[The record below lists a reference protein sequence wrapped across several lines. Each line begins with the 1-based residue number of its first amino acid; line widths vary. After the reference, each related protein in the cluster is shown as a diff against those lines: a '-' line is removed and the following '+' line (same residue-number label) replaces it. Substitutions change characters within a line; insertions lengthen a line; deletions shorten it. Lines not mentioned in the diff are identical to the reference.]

1 MKMKLMKAL
10 ALTFA
15 LAAGMAA
22 RAAGDLIEIL
32 PCDATGT
39 TLAVPVSSVADP
51 IDCTAHYF
59 KLRLVNRIGYTA
71 SQPWVMVPKVA
82 GATDPLK
89 MYVYI
94 SGELR
99 EATYTGT
106 TVPNGLT
113 TDFVFS
119 FTPRA
124 GDLALPVVLATT
136 AGRADVSGLT
146 EGVVKYR
153 LANDHLW
160 GIYPNGDTTQAEA
173 VLILNDSNE
182 VHASRPE
189 GGDWSNDYSLAGAGF
204 YVKEVDFDSNAYS
217 DTVWRSINSNDTTCV
232 NTALPMLKV
241 NSPENTSSAFVYV
254 WTKDPDVVVV
264 DGNSASIGT
273 EYAIDGTD
281 EDGQSLK
288 TKGLRMQVAA
298 NSDSKSFYLKAVGA
312 VGATTTLFMADTPT
326 NIYYN
331 SGSVIPNFV
340 TRTVKVDVPNPPAA
354 KLYFNGEASTTTLTL
369 DADADYQTTK
379 ATVMVELSE
388 PYTADV
394 TVTLGAKYTDATVV
408 DLAANDYISLSTTDG
423 TASWSQPAAQV
434 TIPAG
439 STMATLYLHVLGGS
453 SQTKDGIILS
463 VASID
468 GAGDHYAT
476 GAQATLS
483 ISPTTPKIANPAN
496 GAVFEGALTGES
508 FLLEDFR
515 IDDTYANR
523 LKGTTEGYTVFYK
536 RTYAAGGGD
545 AKFQSVT
552 FTNAIDG
559 TAKDT
564 ANVLG
569 LKLAKAGTATV
580 TMYLQAPDGTKTATA
595 DYVTFT
601 VEVTQSPQVT
611 AQVTSGLN
619 ADGTASEG
627 ATLQVKF
634 FLSDANSADGNLYAF
649 LVPADE
655 ATSNNVDVCTALAT
669 NGMTGV
675 EILNGESASRLY
687 ATLKFKD
694 GSAIGELMTFN
705 VFLSEDKTLGAPDYA
720 TYPDYGYKAYDGYA
734 DGSLMVYVVNEIPTV
749 ALVQLNGVDG
759 TAVDGNIIEDVQT
772 SQGIACTFATVVNE
786 PSSTDL
792 NALATDGEGSFY
804 AQYTFYDG
812 ASLPQVITVRGNPN
826 ALSTEGVYTTVTNF
840 TFQTAGTNKVTV
852 ALKDK
857 DMDAYGDK
865 FTFYVIVNAT
875 PGVEITSGRM
885 DASAV
890 YPEDETGSINAPLAV
905 RLTAAPNEELTVGL
919 KVDYAVAGDTFA
931 LPKLSLPVENREITP
946 GVFADVYVVTFNAGY
961 RNPKQN
967 IYFTSIDGTVNSE
980 LNGVT
985 ITPYVL
991 TDTPSPYAGKTYREL
1006 YTNLVPF
1013 TMYPRNIDPV
1023 IVTPAEA
1030 SETVTNKTSIGVDN
1044 VVNWAVRDIAGDFAP
1059 NATVAITVEGVTTV
1073 ISNNID
1079 VAGGSVRTA
1088 AGTYKFQF
1096 DSTGPKTVILTVTDK
1111 DGKPASRNI
1120 FYMIDPSKNV
1130 HVYPH
1135 GANRSNVSSISSPY
1149 VNAQGLGTGYV
1160 WQDGTLVGDTAKKFT
1175 NRRALSFGVTATSAT
1190 FAGMGDMTGWL
1201 GNGAASTLA
1210 YDSYLYGWIVT
1221 AGGEATFTGYS
1232 PHYGTYA
1239 DYAAAFADAD
1249 NYAATVT
1256 LPSADEFDETAN
1268 AYADRFLE
1276 AIFSREWRAADNMGD
1291 INADGVPDFFA
1302 IAKSYANGTVQ
1313 EADGTGAE
1321 ARTQIDTLNDDLDFL
1336 PGRIAVP
1343 LAPSTWSGDDGS
1355 PFTARL
1361 EVRGSHNGLNYGMFR
1376 ADKKEAAD
1384 GWVSDLDLSLA
1395 EKLCLVS
1402 HAQANA
1408 GAALADALLATLPAS
1423 YVAGDLADGWL
1434 TPTNA
1439 AEQAVAKAYIDWTW
1453 SGYEEGDEPAK
1464 WGFTVENRTDPTSDD
1479 TDGDGLPDGYEY
1491 ALWYAA
1497 TVGSV
1502 DATGNRTTITGA
1514 RFDLSDIESTDDVIT
1529 SADIAAI
1536 YNPNAY
1542 RKSAEQ
1548 DTDNDGL
1555 FDLEEML
1562 IGTSPIHWDTDSDG
1576 LSDLYEVLYNL
1587 NPLKA
1592 ATDNNTPDGETN
1604 HDGDFMARASTMAA
1618 YRIVESA
1625 TGELWAFST
1634 YTYSDDGTAAILT
1647 GAGFPVARFNG
1658 GYIPRTLYV
1667 TEELMT
1673 QAATLT
1679 FATGTTLDSHSVIFS
1694 TLDLYHAQVYW
1705 YKGFDPR
1712 TGWYV
1717 NGNNGSLSPTKRWL
1731 KNNAPIPGGT
1741 PVDTAAYTA
1750 HDEYLLLKFRQ
1761 ITGMTVRAD
1770 QKQTIHG
1777 YVTLNCTNP
1786 SAETEAGATIGDG
1799 TKEYGACGN
1808 GADTDSDGVP
1818 DGWELYIG
1826 VDPQIDFRI
1835 PKSSSGHDPLYWDG
1849 YTDGYGNLIAAI
1861 GDNSAY
1867 DDGLTLVGEYAGT
1880 DSTLAFADCES
1891 IYANHPSQAGSVHV
1905 NWFNKFFPTDPR
1917 QIDTD
1922 GDGINDG
1929 AEGASWSELF
1939 TMNRWGQRVASNT
1952 QEYREITHNFIYG
1965 SPSDNGSLCIRGG
1978 GLNPSCLDTDGDGL
1992 PDPWER
1998 QYAGALFTGSTIVES
2013 QFKRGAPDTTIFND
2027 IAAALLAFGSST
2039 NVAAGG
2045 YHILMGMD
2053 GTTDDAATEVQL
2065 GSPDLDWDGD
2075 GLQNWQEYM
2084 VQAMRHFRYDDF
2096 HTPLM
2101 GFDVPKFDLGSGT
2114 YLPGGW
2120 FGRDENGEGQFL
2132 EMSYSTRFTS
2142 AELAT
2147 LQDLGYTNFVDFV
2160 TRYEAAD
2167 ETRDYLR
2174 DLGYLALPPREWDH
2188 ARVDLGKRYMLP
2200 PKLIQEKPQ
2209 VTTTRLPTVWKFTDG
2224 TEVDLTD
2231 STTYASGTVATG
2243 EIGAFSFLGMSWFWD
2258 EATGK
2263 SVEPYILTTTNLVFT
2278 TTDAAGYV
2286 GTDPRLWDTDEDGM
2300 DDYWELF
2307 HGLNP
2312 ILGDPGQPS
2321 EADVTIVSNNV
2332 TFVEKITT
2340 YVGAKDV
2347 IYDRYY
2353 SISAWK
2359 NGWVGFDREWDAA
2372 DKTPPLDAI
2381 RYPWM
2386 MGTGMCDADGDGLRN
2401 EEEALMANLASPDAY
2416 HTDPSPLWM
2425 TDSTVASFQV
2435 PVKEV
2440 ETVTTNLTTVAGLP
2454 VLDGTGNPIAIDMVV
2469 TNVSSYLTFRRSP
2482 SYTALYYNDD
2492 AMTAS
2497 PFGAA
2502 QFASYELNEG
2512 YDTDGDFRSDKAEM
2526 EKVVEATSDP
2536 LDFDDI
2542 RRRQSIHFGGS
2553 ADPGVALTFEPIRRN
2568 ANGQSLFRQFT
2579 VEAWV
2584 RPEDPASGERQYI
2597 VTRGINYPAWDLLN
2611 SNTVVRLNFAL
2622 GIDESGRSLARFDSS
2637 TDEGYVEI
2645 TGSAL
2650 DAEKW
2655 VHLALTFDG
2664 GTLRLYENAK
2674 EVKSQPTPMI
2684 PANGV
2689 HNQMQDPQYERG
2701 FPYNTYSAYPAA
2713 TALGG
2718 SPRAAAFEAG
2728 AAAGA
2733 TWDKLAGD
2741 FFKGSVDEVRI
2752 WDGARTLDQIAADY
2766 KKRYTVDDV
2775 KAQRAD
2781 IFVQRMNG
2789 RTRNDN
2795 DGAAMLDAELIQH
2808 YNFTAMPSATEPQYA
2823 QKLPAG
2829 FEANVLKL
2837 VRDPDDAVMADL
2849 VKVGWWNDILTNATI
2864 AANQVYSSPHIVPWI
2879 QNTVGHLPRL
2889 SGTVQDSV
2897 YWSEN
2902 YAGYTPATFHANI
2915 TTFTFPNALNP
2926 YNLASLKLEEDYALN
2941 KFLKLDA
2948 MVKVNGEE
2956 FGVYSTYYSDI
2967 RYEFTG
2973 TSDLL
2978 PLGSAYAQRLAESWD
2993 GEGPEDVW
3001 AITTDGTALDGDP
3014 DGAGIPQ
3021 WARDA
3026 GYTTAEAYAE
3036 ALKKGLLP
3044 DGALND
3050 TYSRDYYFTQLA
3062 KDATA
3067 TRKDENGNGIPDWW
3081 ETYFG
3086 IYGCDA
3092 NGDEDNDGL
3101 SNFQEYLISFGDYGT
3116 ITAPRDDWSFLDL
3129 TARNT
3134 GMPLLDPT
3142 KAHSPYVEGGEVKTL
3157 AVVDYFRKPD
3167 FTQLKAVWADH
3178 VAEGTYLGQ
3187 MVTDHDLMELAWEQK
3202 YANGYANAFVYDSHL
3217 DIDGDGWDNF
3227 SEARTYYWRGGMVGS
3242 LIDRFLL
3249 SREQDHLLCYPQPA
3263 IGVKVTYYGVR
3274 DVTGK
3279 SLVVRTMTSNSKRV
3293 DAMFVVPSKEQA
3305 ETGNTGIEAH
3315 TVVGL
3320 YPGELTV
3327 RGFLDPGCLLPG
3339 SGLKFVM
3346 REVNVALNYQ
3356 WECTYHNIPLG
3367 TTSYE
3372 AYRDHL
3378 SNCRQADENSGI
3390 TGVIL
3395 KDTPPTSDYEQFVI
3409 AESYADGMTG
3419 YLRTI
3424 ASDTRP
3430 WKAGVVG
3437 KINFITGE
3445 YELDLAK
3452 VKEYGVDL
3460 EGMVIAAQYQYRTG
3474 DYWPQTVWLS
3484 QAELGTGRVKQ
3495 GKNTIEAFFDLNANG
3510 IWDDGEPYGMVRNVD
3525 IGWHRTGEPIPIEL
3539 SDESRSFTR
3548 AYVSAAASAE
3558 DAPASDSL
3566 TTSVVVRRI
3575 AINGKP
3581 MQAARTL
3588 KTMTVVNDDRA
3599 YVTEADVIT
3608 DDRPDFDWAHLI
3620 QDAEAM
3626 GIKQADVQKAEYEI
3640 LANGE
3645 VVSTFARSFKYAKP
3659 KAVAVSPIQT
3669 APVYTARPTFT
3680 FVTDD
3685 ETVTAY
3691 RLQVTDETGAVLWD
3705 SGDAVLPGRVSYTPE
3720 EGSTYRITP
3729 ELYVDTFATTNG
3741 TPGFVDG
3748 GKYGW
3753 RVALLNA
3760 KYTTVESDDDWSA
3773 PADFRMDVRNRNQ
3786 NPDVQTGYGKV
3797 ATAVRYYGAGK
3808 VQAPEDG
3815 KANVIVEA
3823 YGTADFTGAPL
3834 ARMRLGDISM
3844 LDSAD
3849 DVTATNVVLRG
3860 IEASTDNNISRVY
3873 LMAYIDS
3880 NNNARRDA
3888 WESWGYANSVGVTNE
3903 TDVVDALS
3911 INTPVGIDVTDIL
3924 THCPS
3929 NTIYI
3934 EDTDINQNEMPDILE
3949 DFASEEAEVLNL
3961 DRDKDGLKDVDEVE
3975 VYGTDPEL
3983 WDTDGD
3989 GMPDGW
3995 EAVFAGLN
4003 PFADDAAFTGTQDV
4017 MAYVVTNL
4025 HVAVTVNDEGKI
4037 DGRYVMIPYGR
4048 EEEYETSSRYYTTF
4062 DYNGALAM
4070 GGPAPDDVADRV
4082 RSIEVREVIVV
4093 HGGVYDLFGF
4103 DPTTANPEYTG
4114 AAAVEEGDA
4123 GEGEAAAAAT
4133 PVYGAN
4139 TKPFTALDKYLVA
4152 RYLETFGIAD
4162 EEAMNLNGTW
4172 AEFTLRPGDYDS
4184 DANGLPD
4191 GWELYM
4197 NFACGN
4203 AAPAFKLAVGDA
4215 QHTSLTN
4222 AFAAA
4227 GELIRNPYDDEY
4239 FYNKAVKD
4247 GFYEGDLGRVPAY
4260 DNAFAIEN
4268 GIANAT
4274 AEELAVFWN
4283 YAPAEDWCAY
4293 VETNCLIAVVTD
4305 STTGDQTTY
4314 AVRPGSED
4322 LYTTIDVKGQLYI
4335 GRFVDGAALPAG
4347 EFRSIITNVV
4357 VMHAAVYDWFG
4368 WDVTTARPD
4377 FFVPRQEEYEDEA
4390 NSIQN
4395 ALASL
4400 LGGGTDEEGATASAA
4415 NHANSA
4421 AFSRLIKYITQ
4432 KYYLAEFGAQNDYDL
4447 YSEGDDPDWWTDTN
4461 GNDIPDGWELYVKHS
4476 KSADP
4481 SKDDDDYK
4489 QDFGDGTDPN
4499 SDDTDGD
4506 GIPDD
4511 AERALGSD
4519 PAKDDGSTAIP
4530 GDVMAYAELKNQTV
4544 FTVYDGTTTNMY
4556 VVLDSADGARK
4567 IQVGDTITSG
4577 WAEDFKFATAFEY
4590 GSTNA
4595 WVYGV
4600 GAVVSPAVGESWP
4613 VVAVTNATVALVH
4626 AQVYDRYGFNPQTAN
4641 PTVSSNE
4648 WSTVHSK
4655 AFTYLDKFLVTKWLE
4670 ACGVADAAACT
4681 LDVTTAD
4688 TNGNGIPDGWEL
4700 YVMFGP
4706 AGATATIDAAK
4717 ISPWKSADYV
4727 RDYANTPDG
4736 GRLTIL
4742 DEYDQGSWPTDPWSI
4757 DTDGDGVFDVY
4768 AYCYH
4773 LKGDQAGADADGDG
4787 LSNYAEYL
4795 VSEVFQIVKVDP
4807 NQAMTDGS
4815 TLDYYRKF
4823 GELYLGEVFTDHDRV
4838 SDLWEALYERGTID
4852 GIDYAARGIYDPDA
4866 DRDGDGWSNYAEF
4879 RAGTSPARQT
4889 SAGIDDFMLI
4899 EHPVPVV
4906 EMEVV
4911 YNGTADIEGRTLTV
4925 KAWNEADD
4933 PDALKA
4939 PTATWTVSTV
4949 NESGSATQQ
4958 NTTTSEEVR
4967 EKYIGQMPTGTR
4979 TFYLGSGA
4987 IKEGSFKLC
4996 IKDKNY
5002 VEGQIVE
5009 LLGQRYFQPTGYG
5022 DADAALWYYDV
5033 IDQGGKLVQSG
5044 GIFAESHQVGTIDY
5058 DTGRVTIDFDDEE
5071 FTDELYV
5078 GDPSQAAGAS
5088 GNNGNN
5094 DSTTTYHGLNPPTC
5108 YVKLVW
5114 SPATTIPVKGR
5125 HYLSDATTGFLRE
5138 GATTFTVEAAA
5149 ADSDVDQN
5157 STSTAKA
5164 RLYGVVRGVDV
5175 GWAGAKFTVELTD
5188 FSPVTPRIDLWTGT
5202 PDRTDAVPFDDSR
5215 INNAS
5220 NTLEAVT
5227 AEGSLARVRV
5237 VRYAINGY
5245 PIYATWGAG
5254 LADVVYERTF
5264 SAAGRTQLNE
5274 LDFLQGAAFDI
5285 DWTDS
5290 FTNKVANAN
5299 GVPYGTY
5306 ANTNGQV
5313 PGPAGTNPAGAGDI
5327 MAVLGSSSL
5336 NHTYEPVTNIQYMV
5350 VVGDGAA
5357 TWEHDG
5363 TNVVSSLSTL
5373 ITRRFDHV
5381 RARPVAVAVDGLQY
5395 AARPIFTW
5403 RMEGEEALV
5412 SRYGSSY
5419 TAFKLQVKNAAGTVI
5434 YDSGVRRAPA
5444 TDADGNFTWTAPI
5457 CAGSLLKGEDGNA
5470 YFYDTTGNYT
5480 WQVTM
5485 YNAKFRSDFWS
5496 AQNGA
5501 SVFTTAVNEQQEVN
5515 DHGYSS
5521 IKAAVKYAG
5530 PSNVVSK
5537 VANLT
5542 ELKGK
5547 VIVQA
5552 FTTPDFSGAPLAQG
5566 LATNEVD
5573 NLVSGAA
5580 NASLKG
5586 LAAIGTYYVRA
5597 FIDMDGDGELDE
5609 WEPWGYAKDA
5619 VTLVNDGTMPRAQ
5632 LVAVWIEDSDT
5643 DGDWVPDAY
5652 EYAATG
5658 WSIDWDRLKGN
5669 WDDLY
5674 ELSGADCPDETTRTT
5689 RLLSNGGIV
5698 MPISQNLLTSAG
5710 ISKGL
5715 PGASF
5720 TAMQRADFVVALLG
5734 LDLSNKTTLEA
5745 IAEVTRGKL
5754 VPNSVRVVGIALEPD
5769 GSAVNLTVNADVA
5782 SGISGTVV
5790 SQYYEFTGSDTVHVL
5805 VKVLK
5810 KDSLEDT
5817 DWTLV
5822 YTTPEPVAITPQTNE
5837 TVVVPFDEQLDLK
5850 SGFFKVKLKEVVVP

>member
-10 ALTFA
+10 VLTFA
-15 LAAGMAA
+15 LAAGTAA

-32 PCDATGT
+32 PCDATGQ

-51 IDCTAHYF
+51 IDCTPHYF
-59 KLRLVNRIGYTA
+59 KLRLVNRIGYSA
-71 SQPWVMVPKVA
+71 SQPWVMVPKVT

-99 EATYTGT
+99 EAAYTGT

-146 EGVVKYR
+146 EGSIVYR

-160 GIYPNGDTTQAEA
+160 GIYPNGDTTQDEA

-204 YVKEVDFDSNAYS
+204 YVKEVDFDANAYS

-281 EDGQSLK
+281 EDGQPLK
-288 TKGLRMQVAA
+288 TKGLKIQVAA
-298 NSDSKSFYLKAVGA
+298 NSDSKSFYLKALGA

-340 TRTVKVDVPNPPAA
+340 TRTVRVDVPNPPAA
-354 KLYFNGEASTTTLTL
+354 KLYFNGETSTTTLAL
-369 DADADYQTTK
+369 GADADYQTTK

-388 PYTADV
+388 AYTADV
-394 TVTLGAKYTDATVV
+394 TVTLGAKYTDATDV

-545 AKFQSVT
+545 AKFQQAT
-552 FTNAIDG
+552 FTNALDG

-564 ANVLG
+564 ASVLG

-619 ADGTASEG
+619 DDETASEG

-655 ATSNNVDVCTALAT
+655 ATSNNVDVCTALADS
-669 NGMTGV
+669 GRTGV

-694 GSAIGELMTFN
+694 GSTIGDLMTFN
-705 VFLSEDKTLGAPDYA
+705 IFLSEDKTLGAPDYA
-720 TYPDYGYKAYDGYA
+720 TYPDYGYKTYDGYA
-734 DGSLMVYVVNEIPTV
+734 DGSLMIYVVNEIPKV
-749 ALVQLNGVDG
+749 SLVQINGVDG
-759 TAVDGNIIEDVQT
+759 TSIDGDIVEDVQT
-772 SQGIACTFATVVNE
+772 SQGIECKFATVVTE
-786 PSSTDL
+786 PSATDL
-792 NALATDGEGSFY
+792 TAADGKEFLV
-804 AQYTFYDG
+804 QYTFYDG
-812 ASLPQVITVRGNPN
+812 TSLPQVRTVPGNPN
-826 ALSTEGVYTTVTNF
+826 ALTDGVYSTVTNF
-840 TFQTAGTNKVTV
+840 TFQSAGTNKVTV

-875 PGVEITSGRM
+875 PGVEIASGRM

-890 YPEDETGSINAPLAV
+890 YPEDETGAINAPLSV
-905 RLTAAPNEELTVGL
+905 KLTATPNDALEIGL
-919 KVDYAVAGDTFA
+919 KVDHAVATDTFA
-931 LPKLSLPVENREITP
+931 LPTLNLPVENREITP

-961 RNPKQN
+961 RNPAQN
-967 IYFTSIDGTVNSE
+967 IYFTAIDGTVNSE
-980 LNGVT
+980 INGVK

-991 TDTPSPYAGKTYREL
+991 TDTESPYAGKTYREL

-1013 TMYPRNIDPV
+1013 TMYPQGVDPI
-1023 IVTPAEA
+1023 IVTPSEA
-1030 SETVTNKTSIGVDN
+1030 SEVMTNKTSIGVDN
-1044 VVNWAVRDIAGDFAP
+1044 IVNWAVRDIAGDFAP
-1059 NATVAITVEGVTTV
+1059 PATVAITVEGVTTV

-1079 VAGGSVRTA
+1079 IAGGSIRAVS
-1088 AGTYKFQF
+1088 GSHKFQF

-1111 DGKPASRNI
+1111 DGRPATRTI
-1120 FYMIDPSKNV
+1120 LYMIDPSKNV
-1130 HVYPH
+1130 IVYPH

-1160 WQDGTLVGDTAKKFT
+1160 WQDGTLVGDNTKKFT

-1302 IAKSYANGTVQ
+1302 VAKSYANGTVQ

-1384 GWVSDLDLSLA
+1384 GWISDLDLSLA
-1395 EKLCLVS
+1395 EKLYLVS

-1408 GAALADALLATLPAS
+1408 GAALADALLATLPAN

-1439 AEQAVAKAYIDWTW
+1439 TEQAAAKAYIDWTW
-1453 SGYEEGDEPAK
+1453 SGYEEGDAPAK

-1502 DATGNRTTITGA
+1502 DATGNRTTITGT

-1604 HDGDFMARASTMAA
+1604 HDGDFMARASTTAA
-1618 YRIVESA
+1618 YMIVESA

-1647 GAGFPVARFNG
+1647 GTGFPVARFNG

-1679 FATGTTLDSHSVIFS
+1679 FETGTTLDSHSVIFS

-1717 NGNNGSLSPTKRWL
+1717 NGSNGSLSTTKRWL

-1770 QKQTIHG
+1770 QKHTIQG
-1777 YVTLNCTNP
+1777 YITLNCTNP

-1880 DSTLAFADCES
+1880 DSTLAFAGCES

-1939 TMNRWGQRVASNT
+1939 TMNRWGQRAATST
-1952 QEYREITHNFIYG
+1952 LEYKEITHNFIYG

-1978 GLNPSCLDTDGDGL
+1978 GLNPTCLDTDGDGL

-1998 QYAGALFTGSTIVES
+1998 QYAGALFTGTSIVDS
-2013 QFKRGAPDTTIFND
+2013 QFKQGAPDTSVFND

-2039 NVAAGG
+2039 NVAEGG

-2053 GTTDDAATEVQL
+2053 GTADDDATEVRL

-2101 GFDVPKFDLGSGT
+2101 GFDAPKFDLGSGT

-2132 EMSYSTRFTS
+2132 EMSYSTRFTP

-2147 LQDLGYTNFVDFV
+2147 LQEIGYTNFVDFV

-2200 PKLIQEKPQ
+2200 PKLIQERPQ
-2209 VTTTRLPTVWKFTDG
+2209 VSTARLPTVWQFTDG
-2224 TEVDLTD
+2224 TAVDLTD
-2231 STTYASGTVATG
+2231 PTTYASGTVATG

-2263 SVEPYILTTTNLVFT
+2263 SVEPYILTTTNLVFVT
-2278 TTDAAGYV
+2278 TGAAGYV
-2286 GTDPRLWDTDEDGM
+2286 GSDPRLWDTDEDGM

-2321 EADVTIVSNNV
+2321 ESDVTIVSNNV
-2332 TFVEKITT
+2332 TTVETLTT

-2386 MGTGMCDADGDGLRN
+2386 MGVSMCDADGDGLRN

-2425 TDSTVASFQV
+2425 TDSTVGSFQV
-2435 PVKEV
+2435 PVMEV

-2454 VLDGTGNPIAIDMVV
+2454 VLDGTGNPVQIDMVV

-2497 PFGAA
+2497 PFGTA
-2502 QFASYELNEG
+2502 QFASYEMHEG
-2512 YDTDGDFRSDKAEM
+2512 YDTDGDFRSDKTEM
-2526 EKVVEATSDP
+2526 EKVVETTSDP

-2542 RRRQSIHFGGS
+2542 SRRQSIHFGGKD
-2553 ADPGVALTFEPIRRN
+2553 DPGVALTFEPIRRN

-2584 RPEDPASGERQYI
+2584 RPEAPAAGERQYV

-2637 TDEGYVEI
+2637 TDEGFVEI

-2650 DAEKW
+2650 PADTW

-2664 GTLRLYENAK
+2664 ETLRLYENAV
-2674 EVKSQPTPMI
+2674 EMSSLPTTMI

-2689 HNQMQDPQYERG
+2689 HGQMQDPQYARG

-2733 TWDKLAGD
+2733 AWETLAGD
-2741 FFKGSVDEVRI
+2741 LFKGSVDEVRI
-2752 WDGARTLDQIAADY
+2752 WDGARTLAEIAADY
-2766 KKRYTVDDV
+2766 RKRYSVSDV
-2775 KAQRAD
+2775 KALRDRIVAQRREGA
-2781 IFVQRMNG
+2781 
-2789 RTRNDN
+2789 TRNDN
-2795 DGAAMLDAELIQH
+2795 DAEDTLDPELIQH
-2808 YNFTAMPSATEPQYA
+2808 YNFTALPGATEAQYV
-2823 QKLPAG
+2823 QKVPAG
-2829 FEANVLKL
+2829 FAANVLAL
-2837 VRDPDDAVMADL
+2837 VRDPDDAEMSDL

-2864 AANQVYSSPHIVPWI
+2864 AANQVYTSPHVVPWI
-2879 QNTVGHLPRL
+2879 QNTVAHLPRV
-2889 SGTVQDSV
+2889 SGTVLDSV

-2902 YAGYTPATFHANI
+2902 YAGYTPATFHSLGS
-2915 TTFTFPNALNP
+2915 FTFPNAMNP
-2926 YNLASLKLEEDYALN
+2926 YSFTSLKLEEDYALN
-2941 KFLKLDA
+2941 KFLKLGD
-2948 MVKVNGEE
+2948 GL
-2956 FGVYSTYYSDI
+2956 YSIYYSDI

-2973 TSDLL
+2973 TSDLV
-2978 PLGSAYAQRLAESWD
+2978 PLGSAFAQRLAESWD
-2993 GEGPEDVW
+2993 GEGAEDVW

-3026 GYTTAEAYAE
+3026 GYTTAEAYVY
-3036 ALKKGLLP
+3036 ALAHGLIP
-3044 DGALND
+3044 GGIDPAYAQTADMDGDGL
-3050 TYSRDYYFTQLA
+3050 
-3062 KDATA
+3062 
-3067 TRKDENGNGIPDWW
+3067 PDWW
-3081 ETYFG
+3081 EALKG
-3086 IYGCDA
+3086 VSEMGA
-3092 NGDEDNDGL
+3092 NDDPDHDGL
-3101 SNFQEYLISFGDYGT
+3101 SNYQEYLISEGAAFGRGT
-3116 ITAPRDDWSFLDL
+3116 GADGWPVGLNPLAAITDKS
-3129 TARNT
+3129 
-3134 GMPLLDPT
+3134 
-3142 KAHSPYVEGGEVKTL
+3142 EGLVR
-3157 AVVDYFRKPD
+3157 DYFRKGG
-3167 FTQLKAVWADH
+3167 ADK
-3178 VAEGTYLGQ
+3178 TNWYLGEIIG
-3187 MVTDHDLMELAWEQK
+3187 DHDFMEDWWEAGYPRS
-3202 YANGYANAFVYDSHL
+3202 YANPGVYDPH
-3217 DIDGDGWDNF
+3217 DDTDGDGWTNWEELRYSRFTSTIAADRISHIVGDSEIKDMPVPTLRLSLAYNGSQQVGEAPIVIQTYSKRGAESADATFTVQRGESEELTRYIGKWSDRVVHGTLTPGHINAKSLDIEFAAVDSDSEYVVQFVGLEDVIPGSTGRFYPLTYDEYMQLYNTYGSNRVVLQTTSAFVWSQFNQANGVTVGDEGYIRLLGERVGTIDLETGAYDLDLGPFAEHGLTGTNGTYALSSTVLRFKYTSTGPKLADNRLDLYLG
-3227 SEARTYYWRGGMVGS
+3227 EAGSGYVRGGTNTITAFYDLDGNGVYTPGEPFGVAEGVDVGWFHSAETVIELTDTTAILPRVDVTTLASDRSAVLGDAGGVSAEAVLAVGDAAEGAAAQTSGIAGTYHIVRTAVNGTELPSRTTVLSKTLTYAGRSYLCEGDVTRTGS
-3242 LIDRFLL
+3242 LGLDWGALDAAAARVGIAPADI
-3249 SREQDHLLCYPQPA
+3249 SR
-3263 IGVKVTYYGVR
+3263 VTYALER
-3274 DVTGK
+3274 VTVSEETG
-3279 SLVVRTMTSNSKRV
+3279 LPETEELMTFVNTFNTIRGTARAVAPIQGAVVVQAAPTFVWTSEDETMT
-3293 DAMFVVPSKEQA
+3293 
-3305 ETGNTGIEAH
+3305 
-3315 TVVGL
+3315 
-3320 YPGELTV
+3320 
-3327 RGFLDPGCLLPG
+3327 
-3339 SGLKFVM
+3339 
-3346 REVNVALNYQ
+3346 
-3356 WECTYHNIPLG
+3356 
-3367 TTSYE
+3367 
-3372 AYRDHL
+3372 
-3378 SNCRQADENSGI
+3378 
-3390 TGVIL
+3390 
-3395 KDTPPTSDYEQFVI
+3395 
-3409 AESYADGMTG
+3409 
-3419 YLRTI
+3419 
-3424 ASDTRP
+3424 
-3430 WKAGVVG
+3430 
-3437 KINFITGE
+3437 
-3445 YELDLAK
+3445 
-3452 VKEYGVDL
+3452 
-3460 EGMVIAAQYQYRTG
+3460 
-3474 DYWPQTVWLS
+3474 
-3484 QAELGTGRVKQ
+3484 
-3495 GKNTIEAFFDLNANG
+3495 AF
-3510 IWDDGEPYGMVRNVD
+3510 
-3525 IGWHRTGEPIPIEL
+3525 
-3539 SDESRSFTR
+3539 
-3548 AYVSAAASAE
+3548 
-3558 DAPASDSL
+3558 
-3566 TTSVVVRRI
+3566 
-3575 AINGKP
+3575 
-3581 MQAARTL
+3581 
-3588 KTMTVVNDDRA
+3588 
-3599 YVTEADVIT
+3599 
-3608 DDRPDFDWAHLI
+3608 
-3620 QDAEAM
+3620 
-3626 GIKQADVQKAEYEI
+3626 
-3640 LANGE
+3640 
-3645 VVSTFARSFKYAKP
+3645 
-3659 KAVAVSPIQT
+3659 
-3669 APVYTARPTFT
+3669 
-3680 FVTDD
+3680 
-3685 ETVTAY
+3685 
-3691 RLQVTDETGAVLWD
+3691 RLQVCDDEGSIVYD
-3705 SGDAVLPGRVSYTPE
+3705 SGAKLLPARLNGTYTF
-3720 EGSTYRITP
+3720 TP
-3729 ELYVDTFATTNG
+3729 DLYVDFAATNG
-3741 TPGFVDG
+3741 APVFADG
-3748 GKYGW
+3748 GSYRW
-3753 RVALLNA
+3753 RVGLLNA
-3760 KYTTVESDDDWSA
+3760 KFATIDEAADADWSDWS
-3773 PADFRMDVRNRNQ
+3773 DFATGVASTDGQ
-3786 NPDVQTGYGKV
+3786 LTGYGS
-3797 ATAVRYYGAGK
+3797 AAAAVRYYGPAAGDE
-3808 VQAPEDG
+3808 A
-3815 KANVIVEA
+3815 ANILVEA
-3823 YGTADFTGAPL
+3823 YDTPDFSGAPRARARL
-3834 ARMRLGDISM
+3834 ADLALLGDR
-3844 LDSAD
+3844 AD
-3849 DVTATNVVLRG
+3849 LTTTNAVLRG
-3860 IEASTDNNISRVY
+3860 LEPGKIY
-3873 LMAYIDS
+3873 LVAFIDR
-3880 NNNARRDA
+3880 NNNGVRDRY
-3888 WESWGYANSVGVTNE
+3888 ESWGYANQVDVHTPDIYTPASVEVKAEAVKTSAA
-3903 TDVVDALS
+3903 V
-3911 INTPVGIDVTDIL
+3911 
-3924 THCPS
+3924 
-3929 NTIYI
+3929 IYI
-3934 EDTDINQNEMPDILE
+3934 EDTDLNKNGVPDPLE
-3949 DFASEEAEVLNL
+3949 SL
-3961 DRDKDGLKDVDEVE
+3961 DDLQTADAAITDVSRDVDSDDDGLTDDDETGVH
-3975 VYGTDPEL
+3975 GTDPNQA
-3983 WDTDGD
+3983 DTDGD

-3995 EAVFAGLN
+3995 EVENDLN
-4003 PFADDAAFTGTQDV
+4003 PLADD
-4017 MAYVVTNL
+4017 
-4025 HVAVTVNDEGKI
+4025 
-4037 DGRYVMIPYGR
+4037 
-4048 EEEYETSSRYYTTF
+4048 
-4062 DYNGALAM
+4062 GA
-4070 GGPAPDDVADRV
+4070 
-4082 RSIEVREVIVV
+4082 
-4093 HGGVYDLFGF
+4093 
-4103 DPTTANPEYTG
+4103 
-4114 AAAVEEGDA
+4114 
-4123 GEGEAAAAAT
+4123 
-4133 PVYGAN
+4133 
-4139 TKPFTALDKYLVA
+4139 TALD
-4152 RYLETFGIAD
+4152 
-4162 EEAMNLNGTW
+4162 
-4172 AEFTLRPGDYDS
+4172 
-4184 DANGLPD
+4184 
-4191 GWELYM
+4191 
-4197 NFACGN
+4197 
-4203 AAPAFKLAVGDA
+4203 
-4215 QHTSLTN
+4215 
-4222 AFAAA
+4222 
-4227 GELIRNPYDDEY
+4227 
-4239 FYNKAVKD
+4239 
-4247 GFYEGDLGRVPAY
+4247 
-4260 DNAFAIEN
+4260 
-4268 GIANAT
+4268 
-4274 AEELAVFWN
+4274 
-4283 YAPAEDWCAY
+4283 
-4293 VETNCLIAVVTD
+4293 
-4305 STTGDQTTY
+4305 
-4314 AVRPGSED
+4314 
-4322 LYTTIDVKGQLYI
+4322 
-4335 GRFVDGAALPAG
+4335 
-4347 EFRSIITNVV
+4347 
-4357 VMHAAVYDWFG
+4357 
-4368 WDVTTARPD
+4368 
-4377 FFVPRQEEYEDEA
+4377 
-4390 NSIQN
+4390 
-4395 ALASL
+4395 
-4400 LGGGTDEEGATASAA
+4400 
-4415 NHANSA
+4415 
-4421 AFSRLIKYITQ
+4421 
-4432 KYYLAEFGAQNDYDL
+4432 
-4447 YSEGDDPDWWTDTN
+4447 
-4461 GNDIPDGWELYVKHS
+4461 
-4476 KSADP
+4476 
-4481 SKDDDDYK
+4481 
-4489 QDFGDGTDPN
+4489 
-4499 SDDTDGD
+4499 
-4506 GIPDD
+4506 
-4511 AERALGSD
+4511 
-4519 PAKDDGSTAIP
+4519 
-4530 GDVMAYAELKNQTV
+4530 GDVMAYAELKGQTV
-4544 FTVYDGTTTNMY
+4544 FTATDGTETKSVWVKASDT
-4556 VVLDSADGARK
+4556 ARAV
-4567 IQVGDTITSG
+4567 QVGDTLTP
-4577 WAEDFKFATAFEY
+4577 ETAGNYTFVSLFPY
-4590 GSTNA
+4590 GSDQS
-4595 WVYGV
+4595 WVYCA
-4600 GAVVSPAVGESWP
+4600 GAETAPADGTTWQVT
-4613 VVAVTNATVALVH
+4613 AVTNVPVALVH
-4626 AQVYDRYGFNPQTAN
+4626 AQVYDHYGYNPRTAN

-4648 WSTVHSK
+4648 WTTVHSK
-4655 AFTYLDKFLVTKWLE
+4655 AFTALDKYLVTKWL
-4670 ACGVADAAACT
+4670 AALGLTDAADFT
-4681 LDVTTAD
+4681 LDAATAD

-4706 AGATATIDAAK
+4706 AGATATVDEAK

-4768 AYCYH
+4768 AYLYH

-4795 VSEVFQIVKVDP
+4795 VSEFFQIVKVDP

-4838 SDLWEALYERGTID
+4838 RDLWEALYERGTIE

-4939 PTATWTVSTV
+4939 PTATWTVSTL

-5094 DSTTTYHGLNPPTC
+5094 GNTTTYHGLNPPTC

-5164 RLYGVVRGVDV
+5164 GLYGVVRGVDV
-5175 GWAGAKFTVELTD
+5175 GWAGAKFKVELTD
-5188 FSPVTPRIDLWTGT
+5188 FSPVTPRVDLWADT
-5202 PDRTDAVPFDDSR
+5202 PDRTDLVPIEDPRVNSS
-5215 INNAS
+5215 S
-5220 NTLEAVT
+5220 NVLELVT
-5227 AEGSLARVRV
+5227 AEGANARVRV
-5237 VRYAINGY
+5237 VRFAINGY
-5245 PIYATWGAG
+5245 PIAATWPGQD
-5254 LADVVYERTF
+5254 LDEVVYENF
-5264 SAAGRTQLNE
+5264 YSVDGRTQLTE
-5274 LDFLQGAAFDI
+5274 LDFLNDGAFDI
-5285 DWTDS
+5285 DWTDD
-5290 FTNKVANAN
+5290 FNRTVAGSSGATVNSTL
-5299 GVPYGTY
+5299 VGT
-5306 ANTNGQV
+5306 
-5313 PGPAGTNPAGAGDI
+5313 
-5327 MAVLGSSSL
+5327 LGSGSSI
-5336 NHTYEPVTNIQYMV
+5336 TNIQYLV
-5350 VVGDGAA
+5350 VVGDGDAN
-5357 TWEHDG
+5357 WGRGDG
-5363 TNVVSSLSTL
+5363 TNTVYALSTL
-5373 ITRRFDHV
+5373 ITRRFDRT
-5381 RARPVAVAVDGLQY
+5381 RATPVAVAVDGLQY
-5395 AARPIFTW
+5395 AARPTFTW
-5403 RMEGEEALV
+5403 RMEGEDERVA
-5412 SRYGSSY
+5412 RFGSSY
-5419 TAFKLQVKNAAGTVI
+5419 TAFKLQVRKGDTVI
-5434 YDSGVRRAPA
+5434 YDSGIRRAPV
-5444 TDADGNFTWTAPI
+5444 TDANGNFVWTAPI
-5457 CAGSLLKGEDGNA
+5457 CAGSLLQDNA
-5470 YFYDTTGNYT
+5470 FYGTTDSYN
-5480 WQVTM
+5480 WRVTM
-5485 YNAKFRSDFWS
+5485 YNAKFRTDSWS

-5501 SVFTTAVNEQQEVN
+5501 SVFTTAVNAQQEVN

-5521 IKAAVKYAG
+5521 IRVAVKYAG
-5530 PSNVVSK
+5530 PSIVLEK
-5537 VANLT
+5537 QADLAT
-5542 ELKGK
+5542 AQGK
-5547 VIVQA
+5547 VVVQA
-5552 FTTPDFSGAPLAQG
+5552 FATPDFSGEPLAQG

-5573 NLVSGAA
+5573 SLVRATA
-5580 NASLKG
+5580 NATLKG
-5586 LAAIGTYYVRA
+5586 LAATGTYYVRA
-5597 FIDMDGDGELDE
+5597 FIDLDGDGRLSA
-5609 WEPWGYAKDA
+5609 WEPWGYAADA
-5619 VTLVNDGTMPRAQ
+5619 VTLVNDGTIASAP
-5632 LVAVWIEDSDT
+5632 LTAVWIEDSDT

-5652 EYAATG
+5652 EYAASG
-5658 WSIDWDRLKGN
+5658 WNVDWDESLKGN
-5669 WDDLY
+5669 RRTRAT
-5674 ELSGADCPDETTRTT
+5674 GATTV
-5689 RLLSNGGIV
+5689 LADGGIV
-5698 MPISQNLLTSAG
+5698 MPIATNALTSAG
-5710 ISKGL
+5710 LSKGL

-5720 TAMQRADFVVALLG
+5720 TAMQSETFVAALLG
-5734 LDLSNKTTLEA
+5734 LDLKNKTTLEA

-5837 TVVVPFDEQLDLK
+5837 TVVVPFDKQLDLK
-5850 SGFFKVKLKEVVVP
+5850 SGFFKVKLEEVVVP

>member
-10 ALTFA
+10 VLTFA
-15 LAAGMAA
+15 LAAGTAA

-32 PCDATGT
+32 PCDATGQ

-51 IDCTAHYF
+51 IDCTPHYF
-59 KLRLVNRIGYTA
+59 KLRLVNRIGYSA
-71 SQPWVMVPKVA
+71 SQPWVMVPKVT

-99 EATYTGT
+99 EAAYTGT

-146 EGVVKYR
+146 EGSIVYR

-160 GIYPNGDTTQAEA
+160 GIYPNGDTTQDEA

-204 YVKEVDFDSNAYS
+204 YVKEVDFDANAYS

-281 EDGQSLK
+281 EDGQPLK
-288 TKGLRMQVAA
+288 TKGLKIQVAA
-298 NSDSKSFYLKAVGA
+298 NSDSKSFYLKALGA

-340 TRTVKVDVPNPPAA
+340 TRTVRVDVPNPPAA
-354 KLYFNGEASTTTLTL
+354 KLYFNGETSTTTLAL
-369 DADADYQTTK
+369 GADADYQTTK

-388 PYTADV
+388 AYTADV
-394 TVTLGAKYTDATVV
+394 TVTLGAKYTDATDV

-483 ISPTTPKIANPAN
+483 IAPTTPKIANPAN
-496 GAVFEGALTGES
+496 GAAFEGALTGES

-523 LKGTTEGYTVFYK
+523 LKGMTEGYTVFYK

-545 AKFQSVT
+545 AKFQQAT
-552 FTNAIDG
+552 FTNALDG

-564 ANVLG
+564 ASVLG

-619 ADGTASEG
+619 ADETASEG

-655 ATSNNVDVCTALAT
+655 ATSNNVDVCTALADS
-669 NGMTGV
+669 GRTGV
-675 EILNGESASRLY
+675 EILNGASGSTLY

-694 GSAIGELMTFN
+694 GSTIGDLMTFN
-705 VFLSEDKTLGAPDYA
+705 IFLSEDKTLGAPDYEQ
-720 TYPDYGYKAYDGYA
+720 YPTYGYKTYDGYA
-734 DGSLMVYVVNEIPTV
+734 DGSLMIYVVNEIPKV

-759 TAVDGNIIEDVQT
+759 TSIDGDIVEDVQT
-772 SQGIACTFATVVNE
+772 SQGIECKFATVVTE
-786 PSSTDL
+786 PSATDL
-792 NALATDGEGSFY
+792 TAADGKEFLV
-804 AQYTFYDG
+804 QYTFYDG
-812 ASLPQVITVRGNPN
+812 TSLPQVRTVAGNPN
-826 ALSTEGVYTTVTNF
+826 ALTDGVYSTVTNF
-840 TFQTAGTNKVTV
+840 TFQSAGTNKVTV

-875 PGVEITSGRM
+875 PGVEIASGRT
-885 DASAV
+885 DTSAV
-890 YPEDETGSINAPLAV
+890 YPEDETGAINAPLSV
-905 RLTAAPNEELTVGL
+905 RLTATPNDALEIGL
-919 KVDYAVAGDTFA
+919 KVDHAVATDTFA
-931 LPKLSLPVENREITP
+931 LPTLNLPVENREITP

-961 RNPKQN
+961 RNPAQN
-967 IYFTSIDGTVNSE
+967 IYFTAIDGTVNSE
-980 LNGVT
+980 INGVK

-991 TDTPSPYAGKTYREL
+991 TDTESPYAGKTYRQL

-1013 TMYPRNIDPV
+1013 TMYPQNIDPV
-1023 IVTPAEA
+1023 IVTPTEA

-1044 VVNWAVRDIAGDFAP
+1044 IVNWAVRDIAGDFAP

-1079 VAGGSVRTA
+1079 IAGGSIRAVS
-1088 AGTYKFQF
+1088 GTYKFQF
-1096 DSTGPKTVILTVTDK
+1096 DSTGAKTVILTVTDK
-1111 DGKPASRNI
+1111 DGASTTRTI
-1120 FYMIDPSKNV
+1120 LYMIDPSKNV
-1130 HVYPH
+1130 IVYPH

-1160 WQDGTLVGDTAKKFT
+1160 WQDGTLVGDATKKFT

-1190 FAGMGDMTGWL
+1190 FAGLGDMTGWL

-1232 PHYGTYA
+1232 PHYGTYT
-1239 DYAAAFADAD
+1239 DYTAAFTDAD

-1313 EADGTGAE
+1313 EADGSGAE

-1336 PGRIAVP
+1336 PGRIA
-1343 LAPSTWSGDDGS
+1343 APGAPTTWTGDDGN

-1361 EVRGSHNGLNYGMFR
+1361 EVRGFHNGLNYGMFK

-1384 GWVSDLDLSLA
+1384 GWISDLDLSLA
-1395 EKLCLVS
+1395 EKLYLVS

-1408 GAALADALLATLPAS
+1408 GAALADALLATLPAD
-1423 YVAGDLADGWL
+1423 YTADDLADGWL
-1434 TPTNA
+1434 TPDSA
-1439 AEQAVAKAYIDWTW
+1439 AEQAAAKAYIDWTW
-1453 SGYEEGDEPAK
+1453 RGYEEGDDPSK
-1464 WGFTVENRTDPTSDD
+1464 WGFTVENRTDPTTDD
-1479 TDGDGLPDGYEY
+1479 TDGDGMPDGYEY

-1502 DATGNRTTITGA
+1502 SDGVRTTITGE
-1514 RFDLSDIESTDDVIT
+1514 RFNLDDIESYDDIIT
-1529 SADIAAI
+1529 SEEIARI
-1536 YNPNAY
+1536 YNPNAF
-1542 RKSAEQ
+1542 RKTAEM

-1562 IGTSPIHWDTDSDG
+1562 IGTSPLHWDTDRDG

-1592 ATDNNTPDGETN
+1592 ATDDQTPDGQTN
-1604 HDGDFMARASTMAA
+1604 HDGDFMAHCYTTAA
-1618 YRIVESA
+1618 YTIFESA
-1625 TGELWAFST
+1625 AGDLWAVSA
-1634 YTYSDDGTAAILT
+1634 YEYNDDGMVAALT
-1647 GAGFPVARFNG
+1647 GTGFPVARFRG
-1658 GYIPRTLYV
+1658 GYIPKTLYA
-1667 TEELMT
+1667 TEEMMA
-1673 QAATLT
+1673 QAVTLT
-1679 FATGTTLDSHSVIFS
+1679 FETGTAAYEHIVATTMV
-1694 TLDLYHAQVYW
+1694 DLYHAQVYW

-1717 NGNNGSLSPTKRWL
+1717 NGSNGSLSSTKRWL
-1731 KNNAPIPGGT
+1731 KNNVPIPGGT

-1750 HDEYLLLKFRQ
+1750 LDEFLLLKFRQ

-1770 QKQTIHG
+1770 QKHTIQG

-1786 SAETEAGATIGDG
+1786 SAETAAGATIGDG

-1826 VDPQIDFRI
+1826 VDPQIDFTI
-1835 PKSSSGHDPLYWDG
+1835 PKTSNGHDPLYWDG
-1849 YTDGYGNLIAAI
+1849 YMDSYGNTVAAI

-1880 DSTLAFADCES
+1880 DSTLAYADCES

-1917 QIDTD
+1917 DPDTD
-1922 GDGINDG
+1922 GDGIKDG
-1929 AEGASWSELF
+1929 AEGGSWSEIF
-1939 TMNRWGQRVASNT
+1939 TMNRWGQRVATST
-1952 QEYREITHNFIYG
+1952 LEAKEITHNFIYG

-1978 GLNPSCLDTDGDGL
+1978 GLNPCCIDTDGDGL

-2013 QFKRGAPDTTIFND
+2013 QFKQGAPDTTIFND
-2027 IAAALLAFGSST
+2027 IAAALLAYSSST
-2039 NVAAGG
+2039 NVAEGG

-2053 GTTDDAATEVQL
+2053 GTVNDAATDLQL

-2132 EMSYSTRFTS
+2132 EMSYSTRFTP

-2160 TRYEAAD
+2160 TRYEAED

-2174 DLGYLALPPREWDH
+2174 DLGYLAPPPRAWDH
-2188 ARVDLGKRYMLP
+2188 ARVDLGNKYMLP

-2209 VTTTRLPTVWKFTDG
+2209 VSTTRLPTVWQFTDG
-2224 TEVDLTD
+2224 TEVDLAD
-2231 STTYASGTVATG
+2231 PTTYASGTVATG
-2243 EIGAFSFLGMSWFWD
+2243 EIGSFGFLGMSWYWD

-2263 SVEPYILTTTNLVFT
+2263 SVEPYVLTTTNIVFT
-2278 TTDAAGYV
+2278 TTAAAGYV

-2321 EADVTIVSNNV
+2321 DTDVTVVSNNV
-2332 TFVEKITT
+2332 TSVETLTT

-2359 NGWVGFDREWDAA
+2359 NGWVGFDREWDPA
-2372 DKTPPLDAI
+2372 DKTPTLDAI

-2425 TDSTVASFQV
+2425 TDSTVGSFQV
-2435 PVKEV
+2435 PVMEV
-2440 ETVTTNLTTVAGLP
+2440 RTVTTNLTTAAGLP

-2492 AMTAS
+2492 ALTRS
-2497 PFGAA
+2497 PFGSA

-2512 YDTDGDFRSDKAEM
+2512 YDTDGDFRSDKTEM
-2526 EKVVEATSDP
+2526 EKVVETTSDP

-2542 RRRQSIHFGGS
+2542 SRRQSIHFGGKD
-2553 ADPGVALTFEPIRRN
+2553 DPGVALTFEPIRRN

-2584 RPEDPASGERQYI
+2584 RPEAPAAGERQYV

-2622 GIDESGRSLARFDSS
+2622 GIDADGRSLARFDSS
-2637 TDEGYVEI
+2637 TDEGFVEI

-2650 DAEKW
+2650 PADTW

-2674 EVKSQPTPMI
+2674 EVKSQPTTMI

-2689 HNQMQDPQYERG
+2689 HNQMQDPQYVRG

-2733 TWDKLAGD
+2733 AWDTLAGD

-2752 WDGARTLDQIAADY
+2752 WDGARTATEIAADY
-2766 KKRYTVDDV
+2766 KTRYTVDEV
-2775 KAQRAD
+2775 KALRETIAYQRR
-2781 IFVQRMNG
+2781 QG
-2789 RTRNDN
+2789 YTRNDN
-2795 DGAAMLDAELIQH
+2795 DTAATLDPELVQH
-2808 YNFTAMPSATEPQYA
+2808 YNFTALPGATEPQYA
-2823 QKLPAG
+2823 QKVPAG
-2829 FEANVLKL
+2829 FEANVLAL
-2837 VRDPDDAVMADL
+2837 VRDPDDAVMSDL
-2849 VKVGWWNDILTNATI
+2849 VKVGWWNDILTNETI
-2864 AANQVYSSPHIVPWI
+2864 AANQVYTSPHVVPWI
-2879 QNTVGHLPRL
+2879 PNTVAHLPRL
-2889 SGTVQDSV
+2889 SGTVMDSV
-2897 YWSEN
+2897 YWSAN
-2902 YAGYTPATFHANI
+2902 YAGYTPATFHGLS
-2915 TTFTFPNALNP
+2915 TFTFPNAMNP
-2926 YNLASLKLEEDYALN
+2926 YNFTSLKLEEDYALN
-2941 KFLKLDA
+2941 KFLKLGDL
-2948 MVKVNGEE
+2948 
-2956 FGVYSTYYSDI
+2956 YSTYYSDI

-2973 TSDLL
+2973 TSDLV

-2993 GEGPEDVW
+2993 GNGPEDVW

-3014 DGAGIPQ
+3014 DGTGIPQ

-3026 GYTTAEAYAE
+3026 GYTTAEAYAR
-3036 ALKKGLLP
+3036 ALSLGATP
-3044 DGALND
+3044 GNPSPASDGTDPFSIVKQDVNA
-3050 TYSRDYYFTQLA
+3050 
-3062 KDATA
+3062 
-3067 TRKDENGNGIPDWW
+3067 NGIPDWW
-3081 ETYFG
+3081 EELYG
-3086 IYGCDA
+3086 IAGQGAYDDA
-3092 NGDEDNDGL
+3092 DNDGL
-3101 SNFQEYLISFGDYGT
+3101 SNYHEWWLS
-3116 ITAPRDDWSFLDL
+3116 
-3129 TARNT
+3129 
-3134 GMPLLDPT
+3134 
-3142 KAHSPYVEGGEVKTL
+3142 EGG
-3157 AVVDYFRKPD
+3157 
-3167 FTQLKAVWADH
+3167 
-3178 VAEGTYLGQ
+3178 VAEGFGQSNGFPLLNPHNSRSLRDDGQTVPDYFLSVGGTGSQWDNVYLGFIA
-3187 MVTDHDLMELAWEQK
+3187 TDHDFIEDWWEKQ
-3202 YANGYANAFVYDSHL
+3202 YANGYSNASVYDPL
-3217 DIDGDGWDNF
+3217 DDRDENGWSNYAEARYQMWRGLYNGDQLDGWNVDGSFHTDN
-3227 SEARTYYWRGGMVGS
+3227 SPE
-3242 LIDRFLL
+3242 
-3249 SREQDHLLCYPQPA
+3249 PA
-3263 IGVKVTYYGVR
+3263 LAVRSTYYGVQ
-3274 DVTGK
+3274 DI
-3279 SLVVRTMTSNSKRV
+3279 TSNAIHPQMPTVVTATRTSEATGRI
-3293 DAMFVVPSKEQA
+3293 DAKFVAVPSDVNS
-3305 ETGNTGIEAH
+3305 TDDGNSCNQYLGPYRAGS
-3315 TVVGL
+3315 VK
-3320 YPGELTV
+3320 
-3327 RGFLDPGCLLPG
+3327 RGFLSPGRIVPTTVLFYKSNTGNADYKFWKLVWETTIAGPNWWSEGEAPSITNHYSGALADYTTFFQRYPQAQLEQAPMEQTLVASVVSDVQNRMGKIVHAVSGATLGVIDLQSGEYAFDMSALAAVDDEPDQLATTVFTVAYASKIGNEWPQTLYYSNTKELDVSVEASQRGVGRVMEGENMLTSLVDLDGSGDYTAGEPFGVLPGVDVGWHKVPEQVIELRDTSHVVPRFDFVNLTDDRSVVKGESGLVTYTGETLDTAAKIARIRIARTAINGEEAPHRVVLIKTYALPDNGANSHARTFIHEGDVLKGGKCDLDWNWLAQDAARMGIDDVQSATYEISQLVDSDDGTVNSIALATFVNTFKSVRTVPTAASPVAGATVFSAAPTFTWTDADETMTAFALQVFNEEGELVYDSGAQLLPG
-3339 SGLKFVM
+3339 RVEGAYAFSPRLYADAPVSTNGAPVFVDGANYFW
-3346 REVNVALNYQ
+3346 RVAMLNAKYNTADPDDETI
-3356 WECTYHNIPLG
+3356 WSEMTPFRMDLSHKEL
-3367 TTSYE
+3367 TTGYGAAKAIVRYYGPCGRS
-3372 AYRDHL
+3372 A
-3378 SNCRQADENSGI
+3378 GI
-3390 TGVIL
+3390 TGTASGFAWGEGDVQDISSGSGLVIVEAFENADFHGRPMAQIRL
-3395 KDTPPTSDYEQFVI
+3395 SDYADLYSATDVTTVNATLRGLDPGTLYFRAYIDLNNNGKRDAWEPWGYANHVDT
-3409 AESYADGMTG
+3409 ES
-3419 YLRTI
+3419 
-3424 ASDTRP
+3424 
-3430 WKAGVVG
+3430 
-3437 KINFITGE
+3437 
-3445 YELDLAK
+3445 
-3452 VKEYGVDL
+3452 
-3460 EGMVIAAQYQYRTG
+3460 
-3474 DYWPQTVWLS
+3474 
-3484 QAELGTGRVKQ
+3484 
-3495 GKNTIEAFFDLNANG
+3495 LNANG
-3510 IWDDGEPYGMVRNVD
+3510 YRADWEEWGNSYHYDGSGK
-3525 IGWHRTGEPIPIEL
+3525 T
-3539 SDESRSFTR
+3539 
-3548 AYVSAAASAE
+3548 VSEAIY
-3558 DAPASDSL
+3558 DPL
-3566 TTSVVVRRI
+3566 GVVV
-3575 AINGKP
+3575 
-3581 MQAARTL
+3581 
-3588 KTMTVVNDDRA
+3588 
-3599 YVTEADVIT
+3599 T
-3608 DDRPDFDWAHLI
+3608 DNPTDH
-3620 QDAEAM
+3620 
-3626 GIKQADVQKAEYEI
+3626 V
-3640 LANGE
+3640 
-3645 VVSTFARSFKYAKP
+3645 
-3659 KAVAVSPIQT
+3659 
-3669 APVYTARPTFT
+3669 PTF
-3680 FVTDD
+3680 V
-3685 ETVTAY
+3685 
-3691 RLQVTDETGAVLWD
+3691 
-3705 SGDAVLPGRVSYTPE
+3705 
-3720 EGSTYRITP
+3720 
-3729 ELYVDTFATTNG
+3729 
-3741 TPGFVDG
+3741 
-3748 GKYGW
+3748 
-3753 RVALLNA
+3753 
-3760 KYTTVESDDDWSA
+3760 
-3773 PADFRMDVRNRNQ
+3773 
-3786 NPDVQTGYGKV
+3786 
-3797 ATAVRYYGAGK
+3797 
-3808 VQAPEDG
+3808 
-3815 KANVIVEA
+3815 
-3823 YGTADFTGAPL
+3823 
-3834 ARMRLGDISM
+3834 
-3844 LDSAD
+3844 
-3849 DVTATNVVLRG
+3849 
-3860 IEASTDNNISRVY
+3860 
-3873 LMAYIDS
+3873 
-3880 NNNARRDA
+3880 
-3888 WESWGYANSVGVTNE
+3888 
-3903 TDVVDALS
+3903 
-3911 INTPVGIDVTDIL
+3911 
-3924 THCPS
+3924 
-3929 NTIYI
+3929 IYI
-3934 EDTDINQNEMPDILE
+3934 EDTDVNQNNIPDCLE
-3949 DFASEEAEVLNL
+3949 DVDSLRGAADEEML
-3961 DRDKDGLKDVDEVE
+3961 DSDGDGLTDAKEDEL
-3975 VYGTDPEL
+3975 GTDKF
-3983 WDTDGD
+3983 DSDSDGD
-3989 GMPDGW
+3989 GMTDGW
-3995 EAVFAGLN
+3995 E
-4003 PFADDAAFTGTQDV
+4003 
-4017 MAYVVTNL
+4017 
-4025 HVAVTVNDEGKI
+4025 
-4037 DGRYVMIPYGR
+4037 
-4048 EEEYETSSRYYTTF
+4048 YE
-4062 DYNGALAM
+4062 N
-4070 GGPAPDDVADRV
+4070 
-4082 RSIEVREVIVV
+4082 
-4093 HGGVYDLFGF
+4093 
-4103 DPTTANPEYTG
+4103 
-4114 AAAVEEGDA
+4114 
-4123 GEGEAAAAAT
+4123 
-4133 PVYGAN
+4133 
-4139 TKPFTALDKYLVA
+4139 
-4152 RYLETFGIAD
+4152 
-4162 EEAMNLNGTW
+4162 
-4172 AEFTLRPGDYDS
+4172 
-4184 DANGLPD
+4184 
-4191 GWELYM
+4191 
-4197 NFACGN
+4197 
-4203 AAPAFKLAVGDA
+4203 
-4215 QHTSLTN
+4215 
-4222 AFAAA
+4222 
-4227 GELIRNPYDDEY
+4227 
-4239 FYNKAVKD
+4239 
-4247 GFYEGDLGRVPAY
+4247 
-4260 DNAFAIEN
+4260 
-4268 GIANAT
+4268 
-4274 AEELAVFWN
+4274 
-4283 YAPAEDWCAY
+4283 
-4293 VETNCLIAVVTD
+4293 
-4305 STTGDQTTY
+4305 
-4314 AVRPGSED
+4314 
-4322 LYTTIDVKGQLYI
+4322 
-4335 GRFVDGAALPAG
+4335 
-4347 EFRSIITNVV
+4347 
-4357 VMHAAVYDWFG
+4357 
-4368 WDVTTARPD
+4368 
-4377 FFVPRQEEYEDEA
+4377 
-4390 NSIQN
+4390 
-4395 ALASL
+4395 
-4400 LGGGTDEEGATASAA
+4400 
-4415 NHANSA
+4415 
-4421 AFSRLIKYITQ
+4421 
-4432 KYYLAEFGAQNDYDL
+4432 
-4447 YSEGDDPDWWTDTN
+4447 
-4461 GNDIPDGWELYVKHS
+4461 
-4476 KSADP
+4476 
-4481 SKDDDDYK
+4481 
-4489 QDFGDGTDPN
+4489 GTDPLV
-4499 SDDTDGD
+4499 DDGD
-4506 GIPDD
+4506 S
-4511 AERALGSD
+4511 ALD
-4519 PAKDDGSTAIP
+4519 
-4530 GDVMAYAELKNQTV
+4530 GDVMAYAELKGQTV
-4544 FTVYDGTTTNMY
+4544 FTLESGETY
-4556 VVLDSADGARK
+4556 VVLKRDGGARAL
-4567 IQVGDTITSG
+4567 QVGDTVTAAQ
-4577 WAEDFKFATAFEY
+4577 AENYTFATTYKY
-4590 GSTNA
+4590 GSDSA

-4600 GAVVSPAVGESWP
+4600 GATVVPEESAPWK
-4613 VVAVTNATVALVH
+4613 VVQVETATVALVH
-4626 AQVYDRYGFNPQTAN
+4626 AQVYDWFGYNPLTAN

-4655 AFTYLDKFLVTKWLE
+4655 AFTYLDKYLVTKWL
-4670 ACGVADAAACT
+4670 AALGLTDAADFT
-4681 LDVTTAD
+4681 LNATTAD

-4706 AGATATIDAAK
+4706 AGATATVDEAK
-4717 ISPWKSADYV
+4717 VSPWKSAAYV

-4742 DEYDQGSWPTDPWSI
+4742 DEYDRGNWPTDPWSI

-4768 AYCYH
+4768 AYLYH
-4773 LKGDQAGADADGDG
+4773 LKGDQAGEDADGDG

-4795 VSEVFQIVKVDP
+4795 ISEVFQIAKVDP

-4838 SDLWEALYERGTID
+4838 SDLWEALYESGTID
-4852 GIDYAARGIYDPDA
+4852 GVDYAARGIYDPDA

-4879 RAGTSPARQT
+4879 RAGTSPARQM
-4889 SAGIDDFMLI
+4889 SAGIDDYTLI

-4939 PTATWTVSTV
+4939 PAATWTVTTA
-4949 NESGSATQQ
+4949 NESGTATQQ
-4958 NTTTSEEVR
+4958 NAATSEEAR

-4979 TFYLGSGA
+4979 TYYLGSGA
-4987 IKEGSFKLC
+4987 VKEGSFKLC

-5009 LLGQRYFQPTGYG
+5009 LLGERYFSPTGYG
-5022 DADAALWYYDV
+5022 SPDTALWFYGV
-5033 IDQGGKLVQSG
+5033 IDQGGKLVQTG
-5044 GIFAESHQVGTIDY
+5044 GIFAEAHQVGTIDY
-5058 DTGRVTIDFDDEE
+5058 QTGRVTIDFDDEE

-5078 GDPSQAAGAS
+5078 GDPAQAAGAS
-5088 GNNGNN
+5088 GSNGNNGN
-5094 DSTTTYHGLNPPTC
+5094 TTTYHGLNPPSS
-5108 YVKLVW
+5108 YVKFVW

-5149 ADSDVDQN
+5149 SGSDVDQN

-5164 RLYGVVRGVDV
+5164 GLYGVVRGVDV
-5175 GWAGAKFTVELTD
+5175 GWAGAKFKVELTD
-5188 FSPVTPRIDLWTGT
+5188 FSPVTPRVDLWADT
-5202 PDRTDAVPFDDSR
+5202 PDRTDLVPIEDPRVNSS
-5215 INNAS
+5215 S
-5220 NTLEAVT
+5220 NVLELVT
-5227 AEGSLARVRV
+5227 AEGANARVRV
-5237 VRYAINGY
+5237 VRFAINGY
-5245 PIYATWGAG
+5245 PIAATWPGQD
-5254 LADVVYERTF
+5254 LDEVVYENF
-5264 SAAGRTQLNE
+5264 YSVDGRTQLTE
-5274 LDFLQGAAFDI
+5274 LDFLNDGAFDI
-5285 DWTDS
+5285 DWTDD
-5290 FTNKVANAN
+5290 FNRTVAGSN
-5299 GVPYGTY
+5299 GATVNSTLVGT
-5306 ANTNGQV
+5306 
-5313 PGPAGTNPAGAGDI
+5313 
-5327 MAVLGSSSL
+5327 LGSGSSI
-5336 NHTYEPVTNIQYMV
+5336 TNIQYLV
-5350 VVGDGAA
+5350 VVGDGDAN
-5357 TWEHDG
+5357 WGRGDG
-5363 TNVVSSLSTL
+5363 TNTVYALSTL
-5373 ITRRFDHV
+5373 ITRRFDRT
-5381 RARPVAVAVDGLQY
+5381 RATPVAVAVDGLQY
-5395 AARPIFTW
+5395 AARPTFTW
-5403 RMEGEEALV
+5403 RMEGEDERVA
-5412 SRYGSSY
+5412 RFGSSY
-5419 TAFKLQVKNAAGTVI
+5419 TAFKLQVRKGDTVI
-5434 YDSGVRRAPA
+5434 YDSGIRRAPV
-5444 TDADGNFTWTAPI
+5444 TDANGNFVWTAPI
-5457 CAGSLLKGEDGNA
+5457 CAGSLLQDNA
-5470 YFYDTTGNYT
+5470 FYGTTDSYN
-5480 WQVTM
+5480 WRVTM
-5485 YNAKFRSDFWS
+5485 YNAKFRTDSWS

-5501 SVFTTAVNEQQEVN
+5501 SVFTTAVNAQQEVN

-5521 IKAAVKYAG
+5521 IRVAVKYAG
-5530 PSNVVSK
+5530 PSIVLEK
-5537 VANLT
+5537 QADLAT
-5542 ELKGK
+5542 AQGK
-5547 VIVQA
+5547 VVVQA
-5552 FTTPDFSGAPLAQG
+5552 FTTPDFSGEPLAQG

-5573 NLVSGAA
+5573 NLVRATA
-5580 NASLKG
+5580 NATLKG
-5586 LAAIGTYYVRA
+5586 LAATGTYYVRA
-5597 FIDMDGDGELDE
+5597 FIDLDGDGRLSA
-5609 WEPWGYAKDA
+5609 WEPWGYAADA
-5619 VTLVNDGTMPRAQ
+5619 VTLVNDGTLASAP
-5632 LVAVWIEDSDT
+5632 LTAVWIEDSDT

-5652 EYAATG
+5652 EYAASG
-5658 WSIDWDRLKGN
+5658 WTVDWDESLKGN
-5669 WDDLY
+5669 RRTRAT
-5674 ELSGADCPDETTRTT
+5674 GATTV
-5689 RLLSNGGIV
+5689 LADGGIV
-5698 MPISQNLLTSAG
+5698 MPIATNALTSAG
-5710 ISKGL
+5710 LSKGL

-5720 TAMQRADFVVALLG
+5720 TAMQSETFVAALLG
-5734 LDLSNKTTLEA
+5734 LDLKNKTTLEA

-5837 TVVVPFDEQLDLK
+5837 TVVVPFDKQLDLK
-5850 SGFFKVKLKEVVVP
+5850 SGFFKVKLEEVVVP